1 MIFKEHFKR
10 IRSKF
15 YSIKIFTFLLLLL
28 PYNFSNAKSVDFVTV
43 DINSFYSNEFSSFRT
58 PPENIDLN
66 VNWIGAIRHEE
77 SNIPEGRTYHGLSI
91 DSETGKKWQDT
102 HPLSK
107 RSLMLR
113 KEFTTDKKISD
124 AVIYISGLG
133 HYELTLNGKKLGES
147 QFDPL
152 WSDYDKTVY
161 YNTYNV
167 TDLLEKENAIGVL
180 LGNGFYNQQG
190 GRYVKMQVSFGPPT
204 LFFRDRKS
212 VV

>member
-43 DINSFYSNEFSSFRT
+43 DINSSYSNEFSNFRT

-66 VNWIGAIRHEE
+66 VSGLVQFVTKSQIFLKEH
-77 SNIPEGRTYHGLSI
+77 HGLSI

-113 KEFTTDKKISD
+113 KEFTTDK
-124 AVIYISGLG
+124 
-133 HYELTLNGKKLGES
+133 
-147 QFDPL
+147 
-152 WSDYDKTVY
+152 
-161 YNTYNV
+161 
-167 TDLLEKENAIGVL
+167 
-180 LGNGFYNQQG
+180 
-190 GRYVKMQVSFGPPT
+190 R
-204 LFFRDRKS
+204 
-212 VV
+212 